1 MKGLTRKQIKKE
13 KIEKKPTI
21 GSLSESAV
29 DLILFIIEMTLKND
43 NF

>member
-1 MKGLTRKQIKKE
+1 MKQINNE
-13 KIEKKPTI
+13 KLEKKHTI
-21 GSLSESAV
+21 GSLSKSAV